1 VTPQPSVDTPA
12 SVPVNAPAAPKWP
25 SWFRAVDISLGLLAV
40 TVAFLAS
47 SFVARN
53 SDFWRHIATGRAL
66 VTGGYTLGSDP
77 LSYTGEAR
85 PWVNFNW
92 LAEVGMYLAYSLD
105 SSGAVVV
112 ALKAIFFAGAFGLLF
127 LLRKQTMP
135 LLPWAIAILLACI
148 GAAPFAMLR
157 PYVLGLGCYA
167 LLLVLLFR
175 GNWTSGKPLRMP
187 MITGGVVVLWTNLDN
202 FSFLAPL
209 SVLLLAIG
217 ETIHAKIF
225 AGRLEVPDDE
235 DPVLKL
241 PPTKQLWIT
250 AGVCTVAVLLN
261 PTFLLGLTKN
271 PGEAIAQLVPLELD
285 WGTSAELV
293 KDKDF
298 KRQTYAL
305 LSTPYMNNPILGNN
319 LPTFV
324 SLGVVVLCA
333 ISMALGF
340 RHGRASHVLLWISIC
355 LLGLLLHAKFIGYA
369 MIVSGPFLAANLN
382 GLLLTRFKRERTP
395 ETERLLVFG
404 SVVAR
409 VVSLIVMALAV
420 LAAFPGWLQ
429 ISVPIVGYSRYVGWG
444 TDTDVN
450 GYRRGA
456 EVLQEW
462 RTAEGTKETL
472 KSIRGVNSTP
482 ELGDY
487 CAWFAPAEKVFINSR
502 VTFHRSEIPDLVV
515 IRDVLLTPPGEKT
528 FQAINEGTFDFAK
541 QPIQVA
547 MRKYNASYFCVSS
560 FRDHMS
566 GPTINSVYYA
576 LASTTP
582 QGPKLAEFWHLDG
595 RFLVA
600 GLADSDNAAVST
612 AMRWRPGQAIFGK
625 PTVPDAVESEVVRG
639 VPPLEGWAFE
649 LIQRSLPQ
657 PLESYDALTY
667 HEVSSILQGQLE
679 NKLSAANQQAR
690 YMEQTALQHNMLV
703 GGAGWATLTP
713 PSELDLRMKQDD
725 IAFALPLL
733 TIKQAMAAIT
743 KNPNDPHGYMAQA
756 FAYQSAF
763 NPDLVLIPGQPSF
776 RQTAV
781 LTGLNRAITRYPAKE
796 QLATSPQTTQSLLAR
811 HLLMEG
817 YFKQNMMDAA
827 RAELLQIIDI
837 RTASTTN
844 AAGYD
849 ALVPDLWENTLF
861 NIFRQDVV
869 QQIRAQQAQLVQ
881 EFNASGGKPNQELQR
896 KLSSFQQ
903 LGQVF
908 QQDPYTVY
916 VKLGMLD
923 EKDHPKN
930 FYKALRSG
938 GKTNDD
944 DMPQGNEAVQAVAV
958 RQLKRL
964 NELLSKPEQQMI
976 EDIRRATPAGI
987 PPANVFQNYVA
998 RGLPLQ
1004 AMKFFN
1010 EVPENERDVSFQVMY
1025 MELLYAIGKIE
1036 QCHTEVFVAE
1046 AFDPSTQRD
1055 PGIIQRLTALRLQ
1068 RELLLGDYFKAD
1080 QTAMQL
1086 MQAQFAPLTEA
1097 QKLLAVTDQEITL
1110 KAAWQL
1116 LGTNPA
1122 LEYNRQREELSNRL
1136 FTEANF
1142 TFRRGVMCLLRGNV
1156 QEAKRLFDL
1165 ADRPQGIP
1173 LEKIGP
1179 SNSFELNVLLPKY
1192 RELIK
1197 KYAK

>member
-1 VTPQPSVDTPA
+1 V
-12 SVPVNAPAAPKWP
+12 PKWP

-53 SDFWRHIATGRAL
+53 ADFWRHIATGRAL
-66 VTGGYTLGSDP
+66 VTGGYSLGSDP

-92 LAEVGMYLAYSLD
+92 LAEVGMYLVYSLD
-105 SSGAVVV
+105 STGAVVV
-112 ALKAIFFAGAFGLLF
+112 AVKAIFFAGAFGLLF

-135 LLPWAIAILLACI
+135 LLPWAMAILLACT
-148 GAAPFAMLR
+148 GAAPFALLR

-175 GNWTSGKPLRMP
+175 GNWTKGEGLKMPLM
-187 MITGGVVVLWTNLDN
+187 TGGVVVLWTNCDN

-209 SVLLLAIG
+209 TVLLLAIG

-225 AGRLEVPDDE
+225 AGRLEVTDDE
-235 DPVLKL
+235 DPLLKL

-250 AGVCTVAVLLN
+250 AGICTVGMLLN
-261 PTFLLGLTKN
+261 PTFLIGLTKN
-271 PGEAIAQLVPLELD
+271 PTEAVAQLVPLELD
-285 WGTSAELV
+285 WGTCAELV

-298 KRQTYAL
+298 KRQTFAL
-305 LSTPYMNNPILGNN
+305 LSTPYLNNPILGNN
-319 LPTFV
+319 LPTYV

-333 ISMALGF
+333 ISMALGY

-355 LLGLLLHAKFIGYA
+355 LLGLLLHVKFIGYA
-369 MIVSGPFLAANLN
+369 MIVSAPFLAANLN
-382 GLLLTRFKRERTP
+382 GLLLARFKRDMTP
-395 ETERLLVFG
+395 DTERLLVFG

-409 VVSLIVMALAV
+409 VVSLIVMSLAV

-429 ISVPIVGYSRYVGWG
+429 IAVPIVGYSRYVGWG
-444 TDTDVN
+444 TDPDVN

-456 EVLQEW
+456 EVLQDW
-462 RTAEGTKETL
+462 RTAEGTKEVI
-472 KSIRGVNSTP
+472 KNVHGVNSTP

-502 VTFHRSEIPDLVV
+502 VTFHRNEIPDLVV
-515 IRDVLLTPPGEKT
+515 FREVLVTPLGEKMS
-528 FQAINEGTFDFAK
+528 QAINDGTFDFGK

-566 GPTINSVYYA
+566 APTINAVYYA

-600 GLADSDNAAVST
+600 GLADSENQAVST

-625 PTVPDAVESEVVRG
+625 PTTPETIESEVIRG

-657 PLESYDALTY
+657 PLESYDALTF
-667 HEVSSILQGQLE
+667 HEVGSILQGQLE

-713 PSELDLRMKQDD
+713 PSVFDLRMKQDD

-743 KNPNDPHGYMAQA
+743 RNPNDPNGYMAQA
-756 FAYQSAF
+756 LAYQSAF
-763 NPDLVLIPGQPSF
+763 NPDLVLVPGQPSF

-781 LTGLNRAITRYPAKE
+781 LTGLNRAITRYPSKE
-796 QLATSPQTTQSLLAR
+796 QLVTSPQATQALLAR

-817 YFKQNMMDAA
+817 YFKQNLMDAA

-837 RTASTTN
+837 RGAATTN

-849 ALVPDLWENTLF
+849 ALIPDLWENTLF
-861 NIFRQDVV
+861 SALRQDFVR
-869 QQIRAQQAQLVQ
+869 QIQGQQAQIVQ
-881 EFNASGGKPNQELQR
+881 ELNASGGKPNQELQR
-896 KLSSFQQ
+896 KMASFQQ
-903 LGQVF
+903 VGQVF

-916 VKLGMLD
+916 VKFGMLD

-938 GKTNDD
+938 GKASDD
-944 DMPQGNEAVQAVAV
+944 DTPQSNEIVQGLAIS
-958 RQLKRL
+958 RLKRL
-964 NELLSKPEQQMI
+964 NELLSKPEQQMV
-976 EDIRRATPAGI
+976 EDIKRVTPAGV
-987 PPANVFQNYVA
+987 PPTGIFQNYVA

-1004 AMKFFN
+1004 AIKFFTN
-1010 EVPENERDVSFQVMY
+1010 VPESERDVSLQVMY
-1025 MELLYAIGKIE
+1025 MELLYQLGKIE

-1055 PGIIQRLTALRLQ
+1055 PSIIQRLTALRLQ

-1086 MQAQFAPLTEA
+1086 MQAQFAPLTEP
-1097 QKLLAVTDQEITL
+1097 QKLLAVTEQEVTGL
-1110 KAAWQL
+1110 AAWQL
-1116 LGTNPA
+1116 LGTNPF
-1122 LEYNRQREELSNRL
+1122 LEYERQRTELSNRL

-1156 QEAKRLFDL
+1156 PEAKRLFDI
-1165 ADRPQGIP
+1165 ADQPQGIP
-1173 LEKIGP
+1173 LSKIGP
-1179 SNSFELNVLLPKY
+1179 SNSFELTVLLPKY